1 MTEVTAGR
9 TLRLVFATHNPHK
22 RGEVEA
28 IMREILPEVELLA
41 PTGEP
46 PLEDGSTFAENALI
60 KARAAFQATG
70 LASLA
75 DDSGIAVDALGG
87 EPGIHSARY
96 CPSGDDRD
104 NLELL
109 LRNLHGHGLRSA
121 RFVCAVA
128 LVSDRHEHVLTRVW
142 EGTVALAPSGA
153 GGFGYDPIFIPQGL
167 EVTAAELTAEEKN
180 RVSHRGQAFR
190 AIAAIL
196 DKTASA

>member
-1 MTEVTAGR
+1 VTEVTAGQTQR
-9 TLRLVFATHNPHK
+9 CVFATHNAHK

-28 IMREILPEVELLA
+28 IMREVLPEVELLA

-46 PLEDGSTFAENALI
+46 PVEDGVTFAENALI
-60 KARAAFQATG
+60 KARAAFQAAGMT
-70 LASLA
+70 SLA
-75 DDSGIAVDALGG
+75 DDSGIAVDSLGG

-96 CPSGDDRD
+96 SPTGDDRD

-109 LRNLHGHGLRSA
+109 LENLRGQDLRSA

-128 LVSDRHEHVLTRVW
+128 LVSAREEHVLTRVW
-142 EGTVALAPSGA
+142 EGSVAREAAGA
-153 GGFGYDPIFIPQGL
+153 GGFGYDPVFIPQGR

-190 AIAAIL
+190 AIAEVM
-196 DKTASA
+196 KKMS

>member
-1 MTEVTAGR
+1 MTKVTAGK
-9 TLRLVFATHNPHK
+9 TLRIVFATHNAHK

-46 PLEDGSTFAENALI
+46 PVEDGRTFAENALI
-60 KARAAFQATG
+60 KARAAYQATG
-70 LASLA
+70 ITSLA
-75 DDSGIAVDALGG
+75 DDSGIAVEALGG

-109 LRNLHGHGLRSA
+109 LRNLHGHGRRSA
-121 RFVCAVA
+121 SFVCAVA
-128 LVSDRHEHVLTRVW
+128 LVSDRQEHVLTRVW

-167 EVTAAELTAEEKN
+167 DVSAAELTAEEKN

-190 AIAAIL
+190 AIAAVL